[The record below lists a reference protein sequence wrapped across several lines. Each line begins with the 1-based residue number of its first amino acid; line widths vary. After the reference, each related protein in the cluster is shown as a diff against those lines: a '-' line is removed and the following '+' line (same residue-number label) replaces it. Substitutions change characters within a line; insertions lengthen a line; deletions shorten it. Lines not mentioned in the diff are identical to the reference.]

1 MRIWENTDMI
11 VLKILGIVFA
21 VLIVFF
27 AVTFVIY
34 FFNLDMKL
42 MAQLIKPMTKYYAW
56 SKTRRDAKK
65 EKEKSRRHKK
75 RSSGGL

>member
-1 MRIWENTDMI
+1 MKVWENASMI

-27 AVTFVIY
+27 VVTFVIY

-42 MAQLIKPMTKYYAW
+42 MALLVKPMTRYYDW
-56 SKTRRDAKK
+56 SKARRDTKK
-65 EKEKSRRHKK
+65 PKKSEKVETEEKK
-75 RSSGGL
+75 

>member
-1 MRIWENTDMI
+1 MI
-11 VLKILGIVFA
+11 VLKILGIVFM

-42 MAQLIKPMTKYYAW
+42 MALLIKPMTKYYDW
-56 SKTRRDAKK
+56 SKARRDTKK
-65 EKEKSRRHKK
+65 LKK
-75 RSSGGL
+75 REMAKAEERK

>member
-1 MRIWENTDMI
+1 MI
-11 VLKILGIVFA
+11 VLKILGIVFM

-42 MAQLIKPMTKYYAW
+42 MALLIKPMTKYYDW
-56 SKTRRDAKK
+56 SKARRDAKK
-65 EKEKSRRHKK
+65 LKK
-75 RSSGGL
+75 REMAKAEEKK

>member
-1 MRIWENTDMI
+1 MEVWENADMI
-11 VLKILGIVFA
+11 VLKILGIVFV

-42 MAQLIKPMTKYYAW
+42 MALLVGPMTKYYDW
-56 SKTRRDAKK
+56 SKARRDAKNLKKK
-65 EKEKSRRHKK
+65 EKTKAEEKK
-75 RSSGGL
+75 

>member
-1 MRIWENTDMI
+1 MI

-21 VLIVFF
+21 VLVVFF

-42 MAQLIKPMTKYYAW
+42 MALLIKPMTKYYDW
-56 SKTRRDAKK
+56 SKAKRDANKQKEREKAGPEEKK
-65 EKEKSRRHKK
+65 QAACGDTPERK
-75 RSSGGL
+75 

>member
-1 MRIWENTDMI
+1 MI

-21 VLIVFF
+21 VPIVFF

-42 MAQLIKPMTKYYAW
+42 MALLIKPMTKYYDW
-56 SKTRRDAKK
+56 SKVRRDAKK
-65 EKEKSRRHKK
+65 LKK
-75 RSSGGL
+75 REKAKAEEKK

>member
-1 MRIWENTDMI
+1 MEVWENADMI

-42 MAQLIKPMTKYYAW
+42 MALLIKPMTKYYDW
-56 SKTRRDAKK
+56 SKARRDAKK
-65 EKEKSRRHKK
+65 LKQREKTTAEAKK
-75 RSSGGL
+75 